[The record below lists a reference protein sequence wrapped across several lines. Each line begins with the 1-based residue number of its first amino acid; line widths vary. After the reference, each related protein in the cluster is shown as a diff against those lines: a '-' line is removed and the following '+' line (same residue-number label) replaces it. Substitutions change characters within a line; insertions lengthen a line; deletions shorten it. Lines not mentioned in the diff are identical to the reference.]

1 MATCWS
7 PSTLKGRGAQEEA
20 AEARPRVKIAADRGV
35 RPVIS
40 ARGVGV
46 VVEPFFSHAAHRT
59 RLTVSVRE
67 PHR

>member
-46 VVEPFFSHAAHRT
+46 ALVHRRNT
-59 RLTVSVRE
+59 YSKGSSVRT
-67 PHR
+67 

>member
-7 PSTLKGRGAQEEA
+7 PSTLKGRDAQEEA

-35 RPVIS
+35 RPVIR

-46 VVEPFFSHAAHRT
+46 ALVHRRKNRCST
-59 RLTVSVRE
+59 GSSLRT
-67 PHR
+67 

>member
-46 VVEPFFSHAAHRT
+46 ALVQRKRTVKAH
-59 RLTVSVRE
+59 LYARE